1 MVKHEEIN
9 KRLIFGLKLKQARSN
24 KGYSLAELS
33 SKTGVSISFLNE
45 IEKGKKYPKYEKI
58 TAIAAVLAVSPDWM
72 LTSELDKKLSPVA
85 ELIQSNILHE
95 LPLGMFGLKVG
106 DLLELLSN
114 APSKLNAFIGSLI
127 EVTKNYDLGVET
139 FYFAVMRSYQEI
151 HENYFEDLESEAE
164 KFAVQFD
171 LKGRKIQTEALELI
185 LKEDFNYTIV
195 EDGFTGTPE
204 LKSIRSYMV
213 PKGKKRKLFLNR
225 HLRDRQKAFIL
236 GKELGYCFL
245 KLDVRP
251 FTSTWVEVTSFDQV
265 INNFKASY
273 FSSALLI
280 NRKNFLEDL
289 GDFLHS
295 KTWRGEILIDTME
308 NYNATAEMIMQ
319 RLTNLLPKYYGIK
332 NMFFLRFNH
341 EPETGHYELTKEL
354 HLARNQSIQGT
365 LLREHHCRR
374 WMAFSILTQLAEMM
388 KKGYERREIGGAQRI
403 KVLDSGNEY
412 LTLNLAR
419 PNLPTKGV
427 NSSMTLGLL
436 IDEQLRE
443 KVKFVNDKV
452 IGFKL
457 VNETCERCST
467 NHCNMRAA
475 PPRVWKFNQ
484 NLELMKKALKN
495 LK

>member
-1 MVKHEEIN
+1 MAKQEDIN

-24 KGYSLAELS
+24 SGFSLAELS
-33 SKTGVSISFLNE
+33 TKAGVSISFLNE
-45 IEKGKKYPKYEKI
+45 IEKGKKFPKHEKI
-58 TAIAAVLAVSPDWM
+58 ISICGALGVDENWM
-72 LTSELDKKLSPVA
+72 LNSELDKKLSPVA

-95 LPLGMFGLKVG
+95 LPLEMFGLKVG
-106 DLLELLSN
+106 DLLDLLSN

-151 HENYFEDLESEAE
+151 HENYFEDLEHDAE
-164 KFAVQFD
+164 EFALQYKLSD
-171 LKGRKIQTEALELI
+171 QRIATQTLEQI
-185 LKEDFNYTIV
+185 LKEHYNYTII
-195 EDGFTGTPE
+195 EDGFSTAPE

-213 PKGKKRKLFLNR
+213 PKGKKKKLFINR
-225 HLRDRQKAFIL
+225 HLSDRQKAFIL
-236 GKELGYCFL
+236 GKELGYNYL
-245 KLDVRP
+245 KLDDRP

-280 NRKNFLEDL
+280 GRNAFLKDL
-289 GDFLHS
+289 DAFLNS
-295 KTWRGEILIDTME
+295 KVWRGEILLDTME
-308 NYNATAEMIMQ
+308 KYNATAEMIMQ

-332 NMFFLRFNH
+332 GMFFLRFNH
-341 EPETGHYELTKEL
+341 EPESDHYELTKEL

-374 WMAFSILTQLAEMM
+374 WMAFSILTELAEMM
-388 KKGYERREIGGAQRI
+388 KLGYERREVGGAQRI

-436 IDEQLRE
+436 VDDHL
-443 KVKFVNDKV
+443 KKTVKFVSDKR
-452 IGFKL
+452 IGIKL
-457 VNETCERCST
+457 VNETCERCRAS
-467 NHCNMRAA
+467 NCNMRVA
-475 PPRVWKFNQ
+475 PPRVWQFNQ
-484 NLELMKKALKN
+484 KLEKMKQALQSLN
-495 LK
+495 

>member
-1 MVKHEEIN
+1 M
-9 KRLIFGLKLKQARSN
+9 
-24 KGYSLAELS
+24 
-33 SKTGVSISFLNE
+33 
-45 IEKGKKYPKYEKI
+45 
-58 TAIAAVLAVSPDWM
+58 
-72 LTSELDKKLSPVA
+72 
-85 ELIQSNILHE
+85 HE
-95 LPLGMFGLKVG
+95 LPLEMFGLKVG

-114 APSKLNAFIGSLI
+114 APTKLNAFIGSLI

-151 HENYFEDLESEAE
+151 HENYFEDLEIDAE
-164 KFAVQFD
+164 KFADQYQ
-171 LKGRKIQTEALELI
+171 LIGRKIPTGSLLQI
-185 LKEDFNYTIV
+185 LKEDFNYSIV
-195 EDGFTGTPE
+195 EDGFSGTPE
-204 LKSIRSYMV
+204 LKNIRSYMV

-225 HLRDRQKAFIL
+225 YLSDRQKAFIL

-245 KLDVRP
+245 RLDDRP

-280 NRKNFLEDL
+280 NRKNFLADMD
-289 GDFLHS
+289 DFLS
-295 KTWRGEILIDTME
+295 ARTWRGEILIDTME
-308 NYNATAEMIMQ
+308 KYNATAEMIMQ

-332 NMFFLRFNH
+332 SMFFLRFNH
-341 EPETGHYELTKEL
+341 EPETDHYELTKEL

-388 KKGYERREIGGAQRI
+388 KKGYERREVGGAQRI

-436 IDEQLRE
+436 IDDQLRE
-443 KVKFVNDKV
+443 KVKFVDDKA
-452 IGFKL
+452 IGIKL
-457 VNETCERCST
+457 VNETCERCSAK
-467 NHCNMRAA
+467 NCKMRAA
-475 PPRVWKFNQ
+475 PPRVWQFNQ
-484 NLELMKKALKN
+484 NLELMKLALKG
-495 LK
+495 LQ